1 MPRTAAVL
9 PPAGAGTIDA
19 RTSADARTTAAA
31 GTTDARTT
39 GGGRTTGIR
48 SRLDSLTGIRALAA
62 FAVFAHHAH
71 SAMIANPG
79 LGHLTRQGSSG
90 VAFFFVLSGFV
101 LTWSSR
107 PDDTARSFYRR
118 RIARILPLYL
128 LAWWGGVALNLVT
141 GESPLVNQ
149 LPALFGLQAWAPS
162 DRVHFAGNAVLW
174 SLSCEAFF
182 YLCFPLVIGR
192 LRGLSSRAAAVLLAG
207 VLGAAIAWP
216 VLLHP
221 TSGTGVRYWLMYLF
235 PPARFLEFVAGILLA
250 LLVSRGALGRIPLG
264 PVAVLAAAVYL
275 LAGWAPMFLQPV
287 ALMLLPWALVIA
299 AAAQHDL
306 AGGNPAPA
314 WLVRLGVWSYAF
326 YLFHQLILKDFAF
339 VYRPGSTMMQLTCSL
354 VLLVVAIA
362 LAGLLAQ
369 RVEAPLERRLR
380 GRSATATRSRP
391 AQLAP

>member
-1 MPRTAAVL
+1 MPTAAVM
-9 PPAGAGTIDA
+9 PPAAPPRAAAVPPAADAA
-19 RTSADARTTAAA
+19 RT
-31 GTTDARTT
+31 
-39 GGGRTTGIR
+39 R

-71 SAMIANPG
+71 SALITSPG

-118 RIARILPLYL
+118 RVARILPLYL

-141 GESPLVNQ
+141 GESPLANQ

-192 LRGLSSRAAAVLLAG
+192 LRALGNRVAGGLLAV
-207 VLGAAIAWP
+207 VLAAAIAWP
-216 VLLHP
+216 VVLHP
-221 TSGTGVRYWLMYLF
+221 TTGSGVRYWLMYLF
-235 PPARFLEFVAGILLA
+235 PPARFLEFAAGILLA
-250 LLVSRGALGRIPLG
+250 LLISRGAVGRVPLW
-264 PVAVLAAAVYL
+264 PACTLAALVYL
-275 LAGWAPMFLQPV
+275 LAGWAPMHLQPV
-287 ALMLLPWALVIA
+287 ALMLLPWVLVIA

-306 AGGNPAPA
+306 AGGAAAPR

-339 VYRPGSTMMQLTCSL
+339 VHRPGGTTLQLTCTL
-354 VLLVVAIA
+354 VLLLVAIG
-362 LAGLLAQ
+362 LAGLLAE

-380 GRSATATRSRP
+380 GRRARATVDRLEPRRELVTSSS
-391 AQLAP
+391 

>member
-1 MPRTAAVL
+1 MPRTAAVM
-9 PPAGAGTIDA
+9 PPAGAGTTPA
-19 RTSADARTTAAA
+19 TPSRSAAA
-31 GTTDARTT
+31 VPAS
-39 GGGRTTGIR
+39 R

-71 SAMIANPG
+71 SALISNPG

-118 RIARILPLYL
+118 RVARILPLYL

-141 GESPLVNQ
+141 SESPLVNQ

-192 LRGLSSRAAAVLLAG
+192 LRGLRDRTATLLLGG

-221 TSGTGVRYWLMYLF
+221 TTGSGVRYWLMYLF

-250 LLVSRGALGRIPLG
+250 LLVSRGALSRIPLL
-264 PVAVLAAAVYL
+264 PVSLLAAAVYL
-275 LAGWAPMFLQPV
+275 LAGWAPMYLQPV
-287 ALMLLPWALVIA
+287 ALMLLPWALVIV

-306 AGGNPAPA
+306 AGGRPASR

-339 VYRPGSTMMQLTCSL
+339 VHRPGSTAMQLTCSL
-354 VLLVVAIA
+354 VLLLVAIA
-362 LAGLLAQ
+362 LAGLLAE

-380 GRSATATRSRP
+380 GRSARATADKLEHRSKP
-391 AQLAP
+391 ALAA

>member
-1 MPRTAAVL
+1 MPTAAVM
-9 PPAGAGTIDA
+9 PPATALPRDNTPLPRVLPSRAAAGSA
-19 RTSADARTTAAA
+19 ADARAAKS
-31 GTTDARTT
+31 
-39 GGGRTTGIR
+39 R

-71 SAMIANPG
+71 SALITSPG

-118 RIARILPLYL
+118 RVARILPLYL

-149 LPALFGLQAWAPS
+149 LPALFGLQAWVPS

-182 YLCFPLVIGR
+182 YLVFPLVIGR
-192 LRGLSSRAAAVLLAG
+192 LRGLSTRAAAVLLG
-207 VLGAAIAWP
+207 CVLGAAIAWP

-235 PPARFLEFVAGILLA
+235 PPARFLEFAAGILLA
-250 LLVSRGALGRIPLG
+250 LLVSRGAFGRIPLG
-264 PVAVLAAAVYL
+264 PVSVLAAAVYL
-275 LAGWAPMFLQPV
+275 LAGWAPMHLQPV
-287 ALMLLPWALVIA
+287 ALMLIPWALVIV

-306 AGGNPAPA
+306 AGGRPAPG
-314 WLVRLGVWSYAF
+314 WLVRLGIWSYAF

-339 VYRPGSTMMQLTCSL
+339 VHRPGGTLMQLVCSL
-354 VLLVVAIA
+354 VLLLVATA
-362 LAGLLAQ
+362 LAGLLAE
-369 RVEAPLERRLR
+369 RVEKPLERRLR
-380 GRSATATRSRP
+380 GRPATGSGEQRSRP

>member
-1 MPRTAAVL
+1 MPDTAA
-9 PPAGAGTIDA
+9 TA
-19 RTSADARTTAAA
+19 RSVAAA
-31 GTTDARTT
+31 TPSAA
-39 GGGRTTGIR
+39 R
-48 SRLDSLTGIRALAA
+48 SRLDSLTAIRALAA

-71 SAMIANPG
+71 SALIASPG

-118 RIARILPLYL
+118 RVARILPLYL

-141 GESPLVNQ
+141 GESPLIRQ
-149 LPALFGLQAWAPS
+149 IPALFGLQAWAPS
-162 DRVHFAGNAVLW
+162 DRIHFAGNAVLW

-192 LRGLSSRAAAVLLAG
+192 LRRLRDRTATLLLGGVLAAAM
-207 VLGAAIAWP
+207 AWP

-221 TSGTGVRYWLMYLF
+221 TTGAGVRYWLMYLF

-250 LLVSRGALGRIPLG
+250 LLVSRGAIGRVPLW
-264 PVAVLAAAVYL
+264 PACTVAVLVYL
-275 LAGWAPMFLQPV
+275 AAGWAPMHLQPV
-287 ALMLLPWALVIA
+287 ALMLLPWVLVIA

-306 AGGNPAPA
+306 AGGNPAPR

-339 VYRPGSTMMQLTCSL
+339 VHRPGGTTLQLTCTL
-354 VLLVVAIA
+354 ALLLVAIA
-362 LAGLLAQ
+362 LAGLLAE

-380 GRSATATRSRP
+380 GRRARATVDRLEPRRELVTSSS
-391 AQLAP
+391 